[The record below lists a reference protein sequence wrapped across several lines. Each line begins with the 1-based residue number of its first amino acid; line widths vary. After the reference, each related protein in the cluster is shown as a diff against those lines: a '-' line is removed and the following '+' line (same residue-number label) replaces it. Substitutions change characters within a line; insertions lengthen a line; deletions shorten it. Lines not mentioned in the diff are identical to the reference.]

1 MMHAIV
7 YGHIVDIFNNDNDKD
22 DFCSATKQGTRKKA
36 SDDSNRET
44 ISSFQGKKQKRVI
57 YIYLKKLIF

>member
-22 DFCSATKQGTRKKA
+22 DLRSATKEGTRKKA

-44 ISSFQGKKQKRVI
+44 ISSCQGRKKRNVI
-57 YIYLKKLIF
+57 YIYIYLCF